1 MLDFVAFYHF
11 GVPPF
16 LSHQVPESE
25 LPDDELWAAPNQDVW
40 SQSMRST
47 RNLPTLTSAISQIFQ
62 QKQVRAEIGEFGR
75 ILLLHGVYH
84 ELHRVRLYFQR
95 PMSVWTPGSAL
106 PHHDQPAT
114 GADISEAVP
123 GEVGP
128 DSPPWLSET
137 PVFAAWRNAALDC
150 VDVLHWWANGIIAL
164 QSGIEHPTV
173 FHLHFSRTVLLVP
186 VQEIVL
192 LVTSITNL
200 ECSYEHQEASPNTLL
215 EAEKE
220 VIRWAHQDEV

>member
-1 MLDFVAFYHF
+1 MAFYHF

-16 LSHQVPESE
+16 LSHQVPQAE
-25 LPDDELWAAPNQDVW
+25 LPDDELWAAPTQDVW
-40 SQSMRST
+40 RQSMQSA
-47 RNLPTLTSAISQIFQ
+47 RNIPTITSAISQLFY
-62 QKQVRAEIGEFGR
+62 QKQVKAEIGEFGR

-84 ELHRVRLYFQR
+84 ELHQVRLYFQR
-95 PMSVWTPGSAL
+95 PMSMWTPGSAR
-106 PHHDQPAT
+106 PRQDQAPT
-114 GADISEAVP
+114 GAGIVEVIP

-128 DSPPWLSET
+128 DSLPWLSET
-137 PVFAAWRNAALDC
+137 PHFAAWRNAALDC

-186 VQEIVL
+186 VQEIML

-200 ECSYEHQEASPNTLL
+200 TCSYEDQEASPTALL
-215 EAEKE
+215 RAEKE
-220 VIRWAHQDEV
+220 VIRWSHQDEV